1 MNIESVRVYGKFC
14 QWYGEKVKKKKKW
27 WRSGKTGEEDY
38 RIPED

>member
-14 QWYGEKVKKKKKW
+14 QWYGEKVKKKW